1 RERVAARPRPAARRA
16 RAATLS
22 AFGRRRRPAPSRKR
36 HMASSEPRAVDFSR
50 VALDLIAGARVPRH
64 IARAFWNE
72 APADLP
78 DPVVADTLARGA
90 RYLGQRP
97 SAH

>member
-1 RERVAARPRPAARRA
+1 
-16 RAATLS
+16 
-22 AFGRRRRPAPSRKR
+22 
-36 HMASSEPRAVDFSR
+36 MASSEPGAVDFSR

-72 APADLP
+72 APEDLR
-78 DPVVADTLARGA
+78 DRVVADMLALDA